1 MMTMTPTARAAFIFA
16 GGVPFA
22 LILVAA
28 YPDGWSLSLDFGVL
42 VLVAIAIDA
51 MMAFPAR
58 QLVVTTKRP
67 ARLFVGES
75 GAFAVE
81 IAPAPHVRATRFD
94 IRLEQRGALDESAT
108 ERLVLQPGSPAA
120 AAITLTALRRG
131 QVFVDAV
138 WVRWHGPLSLAR
150 FVRRVPVDAVVDVV
164 SNVRGVQNAALQF
177 FSRDAIFGV
186 KVQRQRGDGSEFDAL
201 REYTPGL
208 DPRRVDWKRSARHR
222 KLLCKEFDTERNH
235 QVILTFDTGY
245 LMREP
250 IGKVTRLDH
259 AINAGLVLAWIAMR
273 SGDLVGT
280 YGFDAVVRSYHAP
293 VRGLTRFAHVQ
304 RATAELGY
312 HAEETNFT
320 LGLAELNIRLKRR
333 ALVILFTEFVDTVT
347 AELLIESL
355 ERVHN
360 RHVVVLVT
368 MRDNDLQ
375 RTIDA
380 EPRSFEAVGESVIA
394 QDIQRDRGVVFE
406 RLERM
411 GLHCLDVP
419 TAGVTV
425 GLINRYL
432 LIKQRGLI

>member
-1 MMTMTPTARAAFIFA
+1 MMTPTARAAFIFA

-28 YPDGWSLSLDFGVL
+28 NPDLWSLSFDFGVL

-51 MMAFPAR
+51 MIAFPPRRLA
-58 QLVVTTKRP
+58 VSTKRP
-67 ARLFVGES
+67 ERLYVGES
-75 GAFAVE
+75 GTFRVE
-81 IAPAPHVRATRFD
+81 IAPSPYARRTRFD
-94 IRLEQRGALDESAT
+94 IRLEQRGALDETAT
-108 ERLVLQPGSPAA
+108 QRLMLEPGTPAA
-120 AAITLTALRRG
+120 VTIPLTARRRG
-131 QVFVDAV
+131 HVFIDAV

-150 FVRRVPVDAVVDVV
+150 FSRRIPVNATIDVV

-177 FSRDAIFGV
+177 FSRDAIFGI

-201 REYTPGL
+201 REYMPGL

-222 KLLCKEFDTERNH
+222 KLLVKEFDTERNH
-235 QVILTFDTGY
+235 QVVLAFDTGY

-250 IGKVTRLDH
+250 INNVARLDH

-273 SGDLVGT
+273 GGDLVGT
-280 YGFDAVVRSYHAP
+280 YGFDSVVRSYHTPA
-293 VRGLTRFAHVQ
+293 RGLTRFAHVQ
-304 RATAELGY
+304 RATAELEY
-312 HAEETNFT
+312 NAEETNFT

-347 AELLIESL
+347 AELLVESL
-355 ERVHN
+355 ERVNN

-368 MRDNDLQ
+368 MRDTDLQ

-380 EPRSFEAVGESVIA
+380 EPKSFEAVAESVIA
-394 QDIQRDRGVVFE
+394 QDIQRDRSVVFE

-411 GLHCLDVP
+411 GLHCLDVS
-419 TAGVTV
+419 TVGVTV
-425 GLINRYL
+425 ALINRYL

>member
-1 MMTMTPTARAAFIFA
+1 MMTPTARAAFIFA

-28 YPDGWSLSLDFGVL
+28 NPDLWSLSFDFGVL

-51 MMAFPAR
+51 MIAFPPRRLA
-58 QLVVTTKRP
+58 VSTKP
-67 ARLFVGES
+67 PERLYVGES
-75 GAFAVE
+75 GTFRVE
-81 IAPAPHVRATRFD
+81 IAPSPFARPTRFD
-94 IRLEQRGALDESAT
+94 VRLEQCGALDETATQRLMLEPGTSAAVT
-108 ERLVLQPGSPAA
+108 IP
-120 AAITLTALRRG
+120 LTARRRG
-131 QVFVDAV
+131 HVFIDAV

-150 FVRRVPVDAVVDVV
+150 FWRRIPVDATIDVV

-177 FSRDAIFGV
+177 FSRDAIFGI

-201 REYTPGL
+201 REYMPGL

-222 KLLCKEFDTERNH
+222 KLLVKEFDTERNH
-235 QVILTFDTGY
+235 QVVLAFDTGY

-250 IGKVTRLDH
+250 INNVARLDH

-280 YGFDAVVRSYHAP
+280 YGFDAVVRSYHTPA
-293 VRGLTRFAHVQ
+293 RGLTRFAHVQ
-304 RATAELGY
+304 RATAELEY
-312 HAEETNFT
+312 NAEETNFT

-347 AELLIESL
+347 AELLVESL
-355 ERVHN
+355 ERVNN

-368 MRDNDLQ
+368 MRDTDLQ

-380 EPRSFEAVGESVIA
+380 EPKSFEAVAESVIA
-394 QDIQRDRGVVFE
+394 QDIQRDRSVVFE

-411 GLHCLDVP
+411 GLHCLDVS
-419 TAGVTV
+419 TVGVTV
-425 GLINRYL
+425 ALINRYL

>member
-1 MMTMTPTARAAFIFA
+1 MMMPTARAAFIFA

-28 YPDGWSLSLDFGVL
+28 RPDLWSLSFDFGVL

-51 MMAFPAR
+51 MIAFPPRRLTVA
-58 QLVVTTKRP
+58 TKRP
-67 ARLFVGES
+67 GRLFVGES

-81 IAPAPHVRATRFD
+81 IDPSPYARATHFD

-108 ERLVLQPGSPAA
+108 EQLLLQPGSRAA
-120 AAITLTALRRG
+120 VSIALTARRRG
-131 QVFVDAV
+131 QVFIDAV
-138 WVRWHGPLSLAR
+138 WVRWQGPLALAR
-150 FVRRVPVDAVVDVV
+150 FARRIPVDAVVDVV

-186 KVQRQRGDGSEFDAL
+186 KVQRQQGDGSEFDAL
-201 REYTPGL
+201 REYVPGL

-222 KLLCKEFDTERNH
+222 KLLCKEFDAERNH
-235 QVILTFDTGY
+235 QIILAFDTGY

-250 IGKVTRLDH
+250 INKVARLDH

-273 SGDLVGT
+273 GGDLVGI

-293 VRGLTRFAHVQ
+293 ARGLTRFAHVQ
-304 RATAELGY
+304 RATAELDY
-312 HAEETNFT
+312 NAEETNFT

-355 ERVHN
+355 DRVKN

-375 RTIDA
+375 QTIDA
-380 EPRSFEAVGESVIA
+380 EPSSFEAVAGSVIA
-394 QDIQRDRGVVFE
+394 QDIQRDRSVVFE

-411 GLHCLDVP
+411 GLHCLDVS
-419 TAGVTV
+419 TAGVTIALV
-425 GLINRYL
+425 NRYL

>member
-1 MMTMTPTARAAFIFA
+1 MMMPTTRAAFIFA

-28 YPDGWSLSLDFGVL
+28 RPDLWSLSFDFGVL

-51 MMAFPAR
+51 AIAFPPRRLTVA
-58 QLVVTTKRP
+58 TKQP
-67 ARLFVGES
+67 ARLVVGES

-81 IAPAPHVRATRFD
+81 IGPTPYVHTTRFE

-108 ERLVLQPGSPAA
+108 ERLELQPGSRTAVSIA
-120 AAITLTALRRG
+120 LTARRRG
-131 QVFVDAV
+131 RVFVDAV

-150 FVRRVPVDAVVDVV
+150 FVRRIPVDAVVDVV
-164 SNVRGVQNAALQF
+164 SNVRGVQNVALQF
-177 FSRDAIFGV
+177 FSRDAIFGI
-186 KVQRQRGDGSEFDAL
+186 KVQRQRGDGSEFEAL

-222 KLLCKEFDTERNH
+222 KLLCKEFNTERNH
-235 QVILTFDTGY
+235 QVVMAFDTGY

-250 IGKVTRLDH
+250 IDRVARLDH
-259 AINAGLVLAWIAMR
+259 AINAALVLAWIAMR
-273 SGDLVGT
+273 GGDLVGT
-280 YGFDAVVRSYHAP
+280 YGFDALVRSYHP
-293 VRGLTRFAHVQ
+293 PERGLTRFAHLQ
-304 RATAELGY
+304 RATAELDY
-312 HAEETNFT
+312 NAEETNFT
-320 LGLAELNIRLKRR
+320 LGLAELNVRLKRR

-355 ERVHN
+355 ERIN
-360 RHVVVLVT
+360 SRHVVVLVT

-375 RTIDA
+375 RMIDA
-380 EPRSFEAVGESVIA
+380 EPKSFQAVAESVIA
-394 QDIQRDRGVVFE
+394 QDIQRDRSVVFE

-411 GLHCLDVP
+411 GLHCLDVS

-425 GLINRYL
+425 ALINRYL